1 MLISLGNI
9 VSKFHISLRFFFS
22 QDTMAKTAC
31 DLSRQP
37 WAAEEV
43 EEESRRRMEAGM
55 SREERIEKLRKITE
69 DMLR

>member
-1 MLISLGNI
+1 
-9 VSKFHISLRFFFS
+9 
-22 QDTMAKTAC
+22 MAKTAC